1 MYLLPLLHNTYI
13 RPLILSRIELLFNF
27 VFWFL
32 FCYNT
37 RLSVFFCFR
46 NDYCTLVKGSSF
58 SSFYGRNP
66 GYTVIA
72 NLEVLWFP
80 CKTLPRWNAGIC
92 SLGKCPNRHGKYL
105 VLNLMFSWKCHKCY
119 CGAVR
124 KVCYCGGGTIL
135 TNGLSANSHLLFIS
149 DVSTMVLRVLAQPK
163 ESVFSTST
171 SISLVNK
178 IFPL

>member
-80 CKTLPRWNAGIC
+80 CKTLPRWYAGIC

-124 KVCYCGGGTIL
+124 KVCYCRWVNYIEPVVYQQL
-135 TNGLSANSHLLFIS
+135 AIYYLSVTCLYDFESS
-149 DVSTMVLRVLAQPK
+149 STALRIGVLNRYFYL
-163 ESVFSTST
+163 
-171 SISLVNK
+171 IG
-178 IFPL
+178 